1 MSSKWSKLTGKLIIK
16 YERQVTMT
24 LPDLSDLKK
33 VDRVLFCEQKRM
45 TVSFMHCPLCNV
57 FPCKQLPA
65 DEVRELHLS
74 PLMERRVVKFIP
86 RRVKLYIIKYLDG
99 TLKEAPNLDPNHPE
113 WELMQNVEIV
123 YQVGKELVPV
133 IILRPKPQAER
144 EKVNKAAKKKLL

>member
-1 MSSKWSKLTGKLIIK
+1 
-16 YERQVTMT
+16 
-24 LPDLSDLKK
+24 
-33 VDRVLFCEQKRM
+33 M
-45 TVSFMHCPLCNV
+45 TVSFMHCPLCSL

-65 DEVRELHLS
+65 QEVRELHLS

-99 TLKEAPNLDPNHPE
+99 TLKEAADLDPNQPD

-133 IILRPKPQAER
+133 IVLRPKPQSDR
-144 EKVNKAAKKKLL
+144 DKIKKATKKKPQQQQF